1 MRPKSVC
8 LCLRSAEIRDLVL
21 HRVVAVRWLARAEH
35 IGGARVIVAC
45 NVLSLKT
52 TYDYGG

>member
-21 HRVVAVRWLARAEH
+21 HRVVAVRWLARAVH